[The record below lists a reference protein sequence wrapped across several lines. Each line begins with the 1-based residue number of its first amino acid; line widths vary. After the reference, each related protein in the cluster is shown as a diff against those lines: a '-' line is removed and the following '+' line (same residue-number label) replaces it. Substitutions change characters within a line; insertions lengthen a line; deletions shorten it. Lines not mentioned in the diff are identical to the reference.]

1 MKNTSIIVLIL
12 CLFQLSEITA
22 QDISFGGI
30 AYYQFSF
37 KSIRTEYLIL
47 NNGDIDKSRTFS
59 TEKQL
64 SNFNS
69 FGVDF
74 RILFDKTYLTGLI
87 ITYGEKI
94 TSQYDEGNRY
104 FNQSTNLLSIEL
116 PIFYHINFDDI
127 LFIEPGLQF
136 VYLNGKYTE
145 EFNMFNSQTSIL
157 EDNKDSYTSSTIAF
171 KPAINLGSK
180 YVKHLELIFTL
191 TYAINSELKYDDLRW
206 DNVES
211 IKYNFNGFCIGIIA
225 NYSF

>member
-1 MKNTSIIVLIL
+1 MKKNVIIVLF
-12 CLFQLSEITA
+12 LFQLSEITA

-47 NNGDIDKSRTFS
+47 YNGDIDKSKTFS
-59 TEKQL
+59 TEKQF
-64 SNFNS
+64 SNLNS

-74 RILFDKTYLTGLI
+74 RILFEKKYLTGLI

-94 TSQYDEGNRY
+94 TSQYNDGNRY
-104 FNQSTNLLSIEL
+104 FNQSINLLSVEL
-116 PIFYHINFDDI
+116 PIFYHINFNEI
-127 LFIEPGLQF
+127 IFVEAGLQF
-136 VYLNGKYTE
+136 SFLNGKYTE
-145 EFNMFNSQTSIL
+145 EFNMFNPQTSIL
-157 EDNKDSYTSSTIAF
+157 EENKDSYTSSTIAF

-180 YVKHLELIFTL
+180 YVNRLEFFITI
-191 TYAINSELKYDDLRW
+191 TYALNSELNFDDLRW